1 MEANGNRR
9 MRDIL
14 LDFQAR
20 QTLGA
25 KSQYSAYLIAL
36 RDNLDANSPVVGIGA
51 GIANIDSALDRVL
64 GARADVGAR
73 INRFES
79 SRTRSADTD
88 ISCQDL
94 LANIEDI
101 DLGETI
107 VKLTAQQ
114 NSL

>member
-36 RDNLDANSPVVGIGA
+36 RDNLDANSPVVGISA
-51 GIANIDSALDRVL
+51 GIANIDSALDRIL
-64 GARADVGAR
+64 GRAPTLGRASTGSNHRGRVRQTRTSPFKTCART
-73 INRFES
+73 S
-79 SRTRSADTD
+79 KT
-88 ISCQDL
+88 
-94 LANIEDI
+94 
-101 DLGETI
+101 
-107 VKLTAQQ
+107 
-114 NSL
+114 

>member
-36 RDNLDANSPVVGIGA
+36 RDNLATNSPVVGIGA

-79 SRTRSADTD
+79 SGTRSADTD
-88 ISCQDL
+88 ISL
-94 LANIEDI
+94 
-101 DLGETI
+101 
-107 VKLTAQQ
+107 
-114 NSL
+114 